1 LRLLVAILLR
11 LYPARFRRTFGGDL
25 LATFED
31 RWRDRRHWG
40 PAPGIIA
47 DLLQSALLERLSELQ
62 RAMDRP
68 PRPQVPKGDSPMTTF
83 LQDLRFALRMLRKA
97 PGFTV
102 VAVLVLALGVG
113 ANTAMFSVIN
123 AVLLRP
129 LPYQEPE
136 RLVSLTEAL
145 KWNAKD
151 TDEITLTPDFMD
163 WRKQNHVFTAMAA
176 FNPFERTLTGAGD
189 SVQVHTWKTSA
200 ALLPLLRVQPL
211 LGRTFI
217 DSEDQAGLDHVAIL
231 TYGLWQQR
239 FGGRSDVVGQSIRLD
254 DQLLTVVGVLPRDFY
269 FPSSDPVD
277 LLTPLGKN
285 EPVEMLRA
293 DGMSFNR
300 NVVARLKPGIT
311 IDQARADMEVIHSN
325 LPRPKMFPPSA
336 QMSFKLLTLRD
347 RLVGDVRPALLTLL
361 GAVGFLLLIACTN
374 VANLLLSRAV
384 SRQRELAIRGA
395 LGASRSRLAKQLLVE
410 SLTLAALG
418 SAGGLALAWWTR
430 GAILGLLPRTI
441 PGLESLPLD
450 FRVLAFTMASVCA
463 SILIFGLGPALSGT
477 SAVNPSLNAE
487 GRAFSAGG
495 SRQLW
500 LRLLA
505 SAQMAI
511 AIVLLTGGG
520 LMLQSFWRQRYRDLG
535 FQSDHLLAV
544 PLHFNRARYPGGAK
558 QSALIDNLLDS
569 VANLPGVVG
578 ATAGTIPPG
587 DLHGLSGNSIRIE
600 GPPVLTSGSRPVAR
614 QPSVS
619 VSYFRVM
626 GIPILRGRGL
636 LDTDTGRADPVVLVS
651 ETLARRYFPGEDP
664 IGRRISVTRD
674 SWLRIAGVVGDVKT
688 AGLSAAPEP
697 VLYFPYHQLTAGFLG
712 DDMGILVRSV
722 LDPAAIA
729 PEVRKRITQVDSN
742 VTIGE
747 MQTMDQHLNRSA
759 AGPRLAALLLG
770 CFAVL
775 GLTLATV
782 GLYGVMS
789 FLVRWRVREIGIRL
803 AIGAQ
808 PRDVMRMVVAQSMR
822 VIFAGVVVGTGCALS
837 LSRLMRGL
845 LYGISAADPL
855 TFGLAIG
862 FLTMVGLAASYLPAR
877 QASAVDPM
885 ATLRSE

>member
-1 LRLLVAILLR
+1 MRLLVAILLR
-11 LYPARFRRTFGGDL
+11 LFPARFRRTFGADL
-25 LATFED
+25 LGAFED

-40 PAPGIIA
+40 PAPGIVA
-47 DLLQSALLERLSELQ
+47 DLVQSAFLERLSELQ
-62 RAMDRP
+62 RTMDRP
-68 PRPQVPKGDSPMTTF
+68 PRPQVPKGDSLMTTF

-97 PGFTV
+97 PGFTA

-129 LPYQEPE
+129 LPYQEPKQ
-136 RLVSLTEAL
+136 LVSLTQAL

-176 FNPFERTLTGAGD
+176 FNPFERTLAGAGD
-189 SVQVHTWKTSA
+189 SIQVHTWKTSA
-200 ALLPLLRVQPL
+200 ALLPLLRVQPM

-217 DSEDQAGLDHVAIL
+217 DSEDQAGRDQVAIL
-231 TYGLWQQR
+231 TYGLWQQK
-239 FGGRSDVVGQSIRLD
+239 FGGRNDVVGQSIRLD

-269 FPSSDPVD
+269 FPLSEPVD

-311 IDQARADMEVIHSN
+311 VAQARADMEVIQSN
-325 LPRPKMFPPSA
+325 LPRPKMFPPTA
-336 QMSFKLLTLRD
+336 QMTFKMLTLRD
-347 RLVGDVRPALLTLL
+347 RLVGDVRTALLTLL
-361 GAVGFLLLIACTN
+361 GAVGFLLLIACAN

-418 SAGGLALAWWTR
+418 CAGGLALAWWTR
-430 GAILGLLPRTI
+430 GAILSLLPRTI
-441 PGLESLPLD
+441 PGLQSLPLD

-463 SILIFGLGPALSGT
+463 SILIFGLGPAISGT
-477 SAVNPSLNAE
+477 SAVNPSLSAD
-487 GRAFSAGG
+487 GRAFSGG
-495 SRQLW
+495 GRRQLW

-511 AIVLLTGGG
+511 AIILLTGGG
-520 LMLQSFWRQRYRDLG
+520 LMLQSFWKQRYRDLG

-544 PLHFNRARYPGGAK
+544 PLHFNRARYPGGAR

-569 VANLPGVVG
+569 VANLPGVVA

-587 DLHGLSGNSIRIE
+587 HLHGLSGNSFRIE
-600 GPPVLTSGSRPVAR
+600 GRPVLSTASRPSAR
-614 QPSVS
+614 LPSVS
-619 VSYFRVM
+619 VSYFHVM
-626 GIPILRGRGL
+626 GIPLLRGRGL
-636 LDTDTGRADPVVLVS
+636 LDTDTAGAEPVVLVS

-664 IGRRISVTRD
+664 IGRRISVAN
-674 SWLRIAGVVGDVKT
+674 SWLRIAGIVGDVKT
-688 AGLSAAPEP
+688 AGLAAAPEA
-697 VLYFPYHQLTAGFLG
+697 VVYFPYHQLTGGFLG

-722 LDPAAIA
+722 LDPAALA
-729 PEVRKRITQVDSN
+729 QEVRKRITQVDSN

-747 MQTMDQHLNRSA
+747 MQTMDRHLNQSA

-770 CFAVL
+770 CFAAL
-775 GLTLATV
+775 GLVLATV

-808 PRDVMRMVVAQSMR
+808 PRDVTRMVLAQSVK
-822 VIFAGVVVGTGCALS
+822 VIFAGVVVGTGCALW
-837 LSRLMRGL
+837 LNRLMQGL

-862 FLTMVGLAASYLPAR
+862 FLTAVGLMASYLPAR

-885 ATLRSE
+885 TTLRSE

>member
-11 LYPARFRRTFGGDL
+11 LFPARFRRTLGADL
-25 LATFED
+25 LAAFED
-31 RWRDRRHWG
+31 RWRESRRWG
-40 PAPGIIA
+40 VAPGIIV
-47 DLLQSALLERLSELQ
+47 DLVHSAFLERLSELH
-62 RAMDRP
+62 RAPDQLAEPEIR
-68 PRPQVPKGDSPMTTF
+68 KGDSLMTT
-83 LQDLRFALRMLRKA
+83 LGHDLRFAARMLRKA

-102 VAVLVLALGVG
+102 VAILVLALGVG

-129 LPYQEPE
+129 LPYQEPDQ
-136 RLVSLTEAL
+136 LVWLTQAI
-145 KWNAKD
+145 KWNPKD

-189 SVQVHTWKTSA
+189 SIQVHAWKTSA
-200 ALLPLLRVQPL
+200 ALLPLLKAQPL
-211 LGRTFI
+211 LGRTFA
-217 DSEDQAGLDHVAIL
+217 DNEDQTGRDQVAIL

-269 FPSSDPVD
+269 FPLSEPVD
-277 LLTPLGKN
+277 LLMPLGKN

-311 IDQARADMEVIHSN
+311 LAQARADMEVVQSH
-325 LPRPKMFPPSA
+325 LPRPKMLASNV
-336 QMSFKLLTLRD
+336 QMTFKMLTLRD
-347 RLVGDVRPALLTLL
+347 RLVGDVRTALLTLL
-361 GAVGFLLLIACTN
+361 GAVGFLLLIACAN

-418 SAGGLALAWWTR
+418 CAGGLALAWWTR

-487 GRAFSAGG
+487 GRAFSGG
-495 SRQLW
+495 GGRQLW

-520 LMLQSFWRQRYRDLG
+520 LMLESFWNQRYRDLG
-535 FQSDHLLAV
+535 FQADHLLAV

-558 QSALIDNLLDS
+558 QSALIDGLLDS

-587 DLHGLSGNSIRIE
+587 DLRGLSGNSFRIE
-600 GPPVLTSGSRPVAR
+600 GRPVLPMGSRPVSR

-619 VSYFRVM
+619 PSYFHVM
-626 GIPILRGRGL
+626 GIPLLRGRGL
-636 LDTDTGRADPVVLVS
+636 LDTDTEGADPVVLVS

-664 IGRRISVTRD
+664 IGRRISVARN
-674 SWLRIAGVVGDVKT
+674 SWWRIAGIAGDVKT
-688 AGLSAAPEP
+688 AGLAAAAEP
-697 VLYFPYHQLTAGFLG
+697 LLYFPYHQLTAGFLG

-742 VTIGE
+742 VTIGD
-747 MQTMDQHLNRSA
+747 MQTMDRHLNEA
-759 AGPRLAALLLG
+759 AARPRLAALLLG
-770 CFAVL
+770 CFAAL

-808 PRDVMRMVVAQSMR
+808 PHAVLRMILAQSVKVML
-822 VIFAGVVVGTGCALS
+822 AGVVVGTASALW
-837 LSRLMRGL
+837 LNRLMQGL
-845 LYGISAADPL
+845 LYGVSAADPL
-855 TFGLAIG
+855 TFGMAIG
-862 FLTMVGLAASYLPAR
+862 FLTAVGLTASYLPAR
-877 QASAVDPM
+877 QASTVDPM
-885 ATLRSE
+885 ATLRAE